1 MIKWPWS
8 KRIEDQIRHRLAAE
22 RRLRRI
28 VEDGHEITRHAEDVA
43 REVVLN
49 DWTLTAKRVFS
60 GRDS

>member
-22 RRLRRI
+22 QRLKGI
-28 VEDGHEITRHAEDVA
+28 VEDGREITKHTQDVT

-49 DWTLTAKRVFS
+49 DWTLTAKRVFA
-60 GRDS
+60 GREA